1 VTGNLSPS
9 RTEIETG
16 AFFPE
21 QVIDGWA
28 AARPADFAPGFIE
41 CWKVYRQK
49 NCSSRSS
56 LT

>member
-1 VTGNLSPS
+1 LSPN

-21 QVIDGWA
+21 TVVDGWA
-28 AARPADFAPGFIE
+28 AARPEDFAPGFIE
-41 CWKVYRQK
+41 CWKVYRWK
-49 NCSSRSS
+49 TCGNCGA